1 MLLSGDSGSDGS
13 LCLTG
18 VRVAPMTMWHASTE
32 EELADLSG
40 VLGDAWF
47 DIDRVSHDAIH
58 ARSRFR
64 SRKWEWGP
72 MLEEWRDAPKS
83 GLLSRVDARRVDSL
97 V

>member
-32 EELADLSG
+32 EELANLSG

-72 MLEEWRDAPKS
+72 MLEE
-83 GLLSRVDARRVDSL
+83 RRSEVRL
-97 V
+97 ALTGRRA